1 MVAGLVHVREGSRA
15 VHMIEFARLILWW
28 SLHAML
34 WGSEIIGA
42 ALLLGWL
49 YYVVVLEPRIR
60 RKKQTMPAAESD
72 QSAPQPNDH
81 SAPQR

>member
-1 MVAGLVHVREGSRA
+1 
-15 VHMIEFARLILWW
+15 
-28 SLHAML
+28 ML

-72 QSAPQPNDH
+72 QSAPQPNH

>member
-1 MVAGLVHVREGSRA
+1 
-15 VHMIEFARLILWW
+15 MIELARLMLWW
-28 SLHAML
+28 TLHTML

-42 ALLLGWL
+42 TLLLAWL

-60 RKKQTMPAAESD
+60 RKKGQTMPAAQSG

-81 SAPQR
+81 GAPQR